1 LLRIKKIALKNLFSF
16 HGKQEISFE
25 EKTIVLAENGFGKTS
40 LLNAIKLALGQ
51 KKVKIDSILNGS
63 ATEKECFIEIDFDV
77 FTLRRVWDFEEDFE
91 SLTIY
96 LDDTVLKDYEAEE
109 YLKEKFPVEL
119 IDFIFFDG
127 EVEKDLILLK
137 SKKIKRIFEYSFDLD
152 ILSNMIIDTKKVANR
167 LSNKLGNEE
176 ITKFTDLQEHEVKLS
191 QQIEEIEEIE
201 EEKNLLNK
209 EIRRVNELIRLNEL
223 KIRNR
228 SKAIESIQKKIDK
241 NEIALSKELE
251 IFQEINLYQLPI
263 LLNDTLLK
271 KVNQKNTQ
279 TIKILNQKE
288 FEDKFNLFAQSLES
302 SYEKSELLE
311 KFYQVFKTDSG
322 INLTFSKKNLL
333 DVLSSLRDSIE
344 TRERLLEEFEE
355 IKEKIIK
362 KDNLKELKFEGLEL
376 KKEKERKEL
385 AFNELVHK
393 LDETINEHKE
403 VHKKLR
409 LEFIA
414 KRDKYAKIKAIEELY
429 NISEVSQE
437 VYNKKLQGSLISF
450 NTLLSEKVKP
460 FIDIYQHI
468 EKIYINDKF
477 KVILEDAKGSFL
489 DMTLLSAGQKQIL
502 SFILISTILEFKK
515 FVDFIFID
523 TPFGRLSNKSRDFIY
538 NNYYLN
544 FSYLTLLITSSEYD
558 YLKKQ
563 NTHFKLYE
571 IKKDRLG
578 SRLEKRQND

>member
-1 LLRIKKIALKNLFSF
+1 MLRIKKIALKNLFSF

-63 ATEKECFIEIDFDV
+63 ATDKECFIEIDFDV
-77 FTLRRVWDFEEDFE
+77 FTLRRVWDFGEDFE

-96 LDDTVLKDYEAEE
+96 LDDTILKDYEAEE
-109 YLKEKFPVEL
+109 YLKEKFPIEL

-152 ILSNMIIDTKKVANR
+152 IISNMIIDTKKVANR

-176 ITKFTDLQEHEVKLS
+176 IVKFTDLQDNEVKLS
-191 QQIEEIEEIE
+191 QEIVEIEEQ
-201 EEKNLLNK
+201 KVLLNK

-228 SKAIESIQKKIDK
+228 SKAIDSVQKKIDK
-241 NEIALSKELE
+241 NETALSKEIE
-251 IFQEINLYQLPI
+251 IFQEINLYQLPL
-263 LLNDTLLK
+263 LLNEKLLK
-271 KVNQKNTQ
+271 KVNSKDTQ
-279 TIKILNQKE
+279 AIKILNEKE
-288 FEDKFNLFAQSLES
+288 FEDKFDIFSQLLDS
-302 SYEKSELLE
+302 SHEKSELLE

-322 INLTFSKKNLL
+322 INLTFSKKALL
-333 DVLSSLRDSIE
+333 SILKKLRDS
-344 TRERLLEEFEE
+344 TDKKERLLEEFEE

-362 KDNLKELKFEGLEL
+362 KDNLEKLKTEGLEL
-376 KKEKERKEL
+376 KKDKEKKEL
-385 AFNELVHK
+385 KSNELSHK
-393 LDETINEHKE
+393 LDDTINKHKE
-403 VHKKLR
+403 IHKKLR

-437 VYNKKLQGSLISF
+437 VYNKKLEGSLKSF

-460 FIDIYQHI
+460 FITIYQHI

-477 KVILEDAKGSFL
+477 KVVLEDKKGSFL

-558 YLKKQ
+558 YLKEQ
-563 NTHFKLYE
+563 NSHFKLYE
-571 IKKDRLG
+571 ITKNRLG
-578 SRLEKRQND
+578 STIEEVQND

>member
-1 LLRIKKIALKNLFSF
+1 LRIKKIALKNLFSF

-25 EKTIVLAENGFGKTS
+25 EKSIVLAENGFGKTS

-63 ATEKECFIEIDFDV
+63 ATDKECFIEIDFDV
-77 FTLRRVWDFEEDFE
+77 FTLRRVWDFGEDFE

-96 LDDTVLKDYEAEE
+96 LDDTVFKDYEAEE

-176 ITKFTDLQEHEVKLS
+176 IVKFTDLQENEVKLS
-191 QQIEEIEEIE
+191 QEIVEIEEQ
-201 EEKNLLNK
+201 KLLLNK

-241 NEIALSKELE
+241 NEMVLSKEIE
-251 IFQEINLYQLPI
+251 IFQEINLYQLPL
-263 LLNDTLLK
+263 LLNEKLLK
-271 KVNQKNTQ
+271 KVNSKDTQ
-279 TIKILNQKE
+279 AIKILNEKE
-288 FEDKFNLFAQSLES
+288 FEDKFDIFSQLLDS
-302 SYEKSELLE
+302 SHEKSELLE

-322 INLTFSKKNLL
+322 INLTFSKKALL
-333 DVLSSLRDSIE
+333 SILKKLRDS
-344 TRERLLEEFEE
+344 TDKKERLLEEFEE

-362 KDNLKELKFEGLEL
+362 KDNLEKLKTEGLKL
-376 KKEKERKEL
+376 KRDKERKEL
-385 AFNELVHK
+385 ELNELSHK
-393 LDETINEHKE
+393 LEETINEHKE
-403 VHKKLR
+403 IHKKLR

-437 VYNKKLQGSLISF
+437 VYSKKLEGSLMSF

-460 FIDIYQHI
+460 FIEIYQHI

-477 KVILEDAKGSFL
+477 KVVLEDEKGSFL

-558 YLKKQ
+558 YLKEQ
-563 NTHFKLYE
+563 NSNFKLYE
-571 IKKDRLG
+571 ITKNKLG
-578 SRLEKRQND
+578 STIEEVQND